1 VSAAKAK
8 NNTLNTDGNIKQKQQ
23 TTCIERRAKTTINC
37 CSWVAAGSK
46 GENINMVAEQNK
58 KITINLPA
66 QTSDASWCP
75 QQKRTTINLGERG
88 TK

>member
-8 NNTLNTDGNIKQKQQ
+8 NSTLNTDGNIKQKQQ
-23 TTCIERRAKTTINC
+23 TMHIKRRANTTINH
-37 CSWVAAGSK
+37 CSWVAAGKK

-66 QTSDASWCP
+66 QTSRCLLVSPAKKDNNQP
-75 QQKRTTINLGERG
+75 G
-88 TK
+88 